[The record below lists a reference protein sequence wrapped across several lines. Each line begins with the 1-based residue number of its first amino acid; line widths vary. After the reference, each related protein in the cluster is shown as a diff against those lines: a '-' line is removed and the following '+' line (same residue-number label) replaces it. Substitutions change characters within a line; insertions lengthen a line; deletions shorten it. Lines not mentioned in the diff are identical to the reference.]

1 VSASPI
7 AVESVRCQGCGA
19 DGPATVVATGPDY
32 DYHACGDQRFTL
44 VECGAC
50 GTYYLNP
57 RPTAAML
64 PVIYSS
70 DEYYAY
76 EFSESGNPIVLA
88 ARRRRDGA
96 KAARVLAQ
104 LTKTASE
111 LSVLD
116 IGTGDGALLEAFKLA
131 GTPSARL
138 TGLEIDHR
146 AVARLERRGFAGI
159 LGRIEET
166 SLEPLSLDVVA
177 MTQVIEHVAEP
188 RSVLAKCYDA
198 LTPGGV
204 LLIETPNM
212 AGWDRKIFPGGLWG
226 TYHFPRH
233 WTLWDTKTLPALLRG
248 MHFDVVSVTTLPA
261 AATWAWSL
269 NHVAQHVGA
278 PRWLASLFGFR
289 NPLLLAGLWAIDMI
303 PSVLGRA
310 SNMQIIARKPL
321 SAGTGR

>member
-1 VSASPI
+1 VPAPPI
-7 AVESVRCQGCGA
+7 AVERVCCQGCGA
-19 DGPATVVATGPDY
+19 DGPSTVVATGPDY
-32 DYHACGDQRFTL
+32 DNHACGDQEFML

-64 PVIYSS
+64 PVIYASA
-70 DEYYAY
+70 DYYAY

-88 ARRRRDGA
+88 ARRKRDGA

-104 LTKTASE
+104 LRKGASS

-131 GTPSARL
+131 GTPATRL
-138 TGLEIDHR
+138 TGLEIDAG
-146 AVARLERRGFAGI
+146 AVTRLQRRGFAGV
-159 LGRIEET
+159 LGRIEDT
-166 SLEPLSLDVVA
+166 VLAPQSLDVIA

-188 RSVLAKCYDA
+188 RQVLARCHAA
-198 LTPGGV
+198 LAPGGV

-212 AGWDRKIFPGGLWG
+212 LGWDRRFFARRLWG
-226 TYHFPRH
+226 NYHFPRH
-233 WTLWDTKTLPALLRG
+233 WTLWDTNTLPALLRA
-248 MHFDVVSVTTLPA
+248 MQFDVVSVRTLPA

-278 PRWLASLFGFR
+278 PRWLANLFGFG
-289 NPLLLAGLWAIDMI
+289 NPVLLAGLWALDVL
-303 PSVLGRA
+303 PSLLGRA
-310 SNMQIIARKPL
+310 SNMQIIARRPE
-321 SAGTGR
+321 R